1 MARQSRTTEMMD
13 APIQRL
19 LQQADVPGDVV
30 SLGQGVPFFGPPDAA
45 TAAAAKA
52 LSTPDGYR
60 YSHDAGHPGLRQA
73 VAGKL
78 RRDNDIAADWERNVI
93 ATAGANQAFVNA
105 VLAVTDVGDSVVM
118 VTPYYFNHVMAVQM
132 AGCRPVYVPAGE
144 NYVPEVDDIAG
155 ALRPDTRAVVTI
167 SPNNPTGAV
176 YPPATLR
183 GVNELCAD
191 HDIYHIS
198 DEPYEHFVYDD
209 ARHVS
214 PASYDAGLDH
224 TISLF
229 SFSKSYGM
237 SGYRIGAMAV
247 PADLY
252 SEVLKVQDTV
262 AICPPGPSQAAAAAA
277 LQDQGAYPRLFLPT
291 LTENRQ
297 VFIDGMADLD
307 GMSLP
312 VTRGAFYFLLQLD
325 TDRSAWDIALRLIEE
340 YGVVT
345 IPGEAFAA
353 AQPALRVAY
362 GNITLT
368 QAREG
373 MRRLAAGLPA
383 LL

>member
-1 MARQSRTTEMMD
+1 MPRQSRTTEMMD

-19 LQQADVPGDVV
+19 LQQADMPDGVV
-30 SLGQGVPFFGPPDAA
+30 SLGQGVPFFGPPGTA

-73 VAGKL
+73 IAGKL

-105 VLAVTDVGDSVVM
+105 VLAVTDVGDSVVI
-118 VTPYYFNHVMAVQM
+118 VRPYYFNHVMAVQL
-132 AGCRPVYVPAGE
+132 AGCRPVFVEAGKG
-144 NYVPEVDDIAG
+144 YVPEVDDVAA

-191 HDIYHIS
+191 HDVFHIS

-209 ARHVS
+209 AVHVS
-214 PASYDAGLDH
+214 PGSYDPALEH
-224 TISLF
+224 TVSLF

-247 PADLY
+247 PASLY

-277 LQDQGAYPRLFLPT
+277 LQDQGAYPRRFLST
-291 LTENRQ
+291 LAENRQ
-297 VFIDGMADLD
+297 VFIGGMAGVD
-307 GMSLP
+307 GVMLP
-312 VTRGAFYFLLQLD
+312 VTRVAFYFLLQLD
-325 TDRSAWDIALRLIEE
+325 TDR
-340 YGVVT
+340 
-345 IPGEAFAA
+345 AA
-353 AQPALRVAY
+353 
-362 GNITLT
+362 
-368 QAREG
+368 
-373 MRRLAAGLPA
+373 
-383 LL
+383 